1 MTVAKQLYQLQET
14 DLQLEANEQAQHK
27 ITGQLGASREVAR
40 LKTKLT
46 AEQQR
51 LEELQHQQHS
61 IEWEI
66 DDLTTRIT
74 ATEEKL
80 YGGKITNPKELTSF
94 QQEDDELKTRRSQLE
109 DKALEI
115 MEQVESTTSS
125 VSTVTG
131 DLKKLE
137 AEWQSQ
143 QQQLS
148 ADLKQLKAAHADL
161 TQKQETQSAG
171 IDPRTLEVYR
181 ELRKRKGTAI
191 ARVEQGTCRGCQIAL
206 PVSDLQQARSGS
218 LVRCDS
224 CERILFLP

>member
-1 MTVAKQLYQLQET
+1 MTVVRQLYQLQEI
-14 DLQLEANEQAQHK
+14 DLQLESNEQAQHQ
-27 ITGQLGASREVAR
+27 ITGQLGESREVAR
-40 LKTKLT
+40 LKAELT
-46 AEQQR
+46 AGQQR

-61 IEWEI
+61 TEWEI
-66 DDLTTRIT
+66 DDLTTKIT

-94 QQEDDELKTRRSQLE
+94 QQEDDELKTRRSKLE
-109 DKALEI
+109 DKALQV

-125 VSTVTG
+125 VSTVTA

-143 QQQLS
+143 QKQLS
-148 ADLKQLKAAHADL
+148 SDLKQLKAAHTDL

-171 IDPRTLEVYR
+171 IDPRTLEIYR

-206 PVSDLQQARSGS
+206 PASVLQQVRTGN
-218 LVRCDS
+218 LVRCSS
-224 CERILFLP
+224 CERILVLA